1 MLCPAST
8 GSVTHSSPYHS
19 SRRQPG
25 ESTTL
30 FSLEDFL
37 PRSHLVPPPSL
48 HSCQITLHCQQAHS
62 HLRRAPPHRLPPTAV
77 ARSAGRLLLWFL
89 KSLVIARILR
99 HQPPIQVE
107 EKPGRAPR
115 HHWEGGQVVLSGKLA
130 DQSRLLLRRGSQR
143 SVGQLLLVMD
153 VVQHEDRLSRK
164 TRSLT
169 LEPASL
175 QGSLSTAN
183 RNHIQ
188 PDSQIARNGTFK
200 SWLLFCIMTR
210 PFHIESELNRVPCR
224 GPRTLSSIYKGG
236 SRKIIK
242 SCYRVA

>member
-99 HQPPIQVE
+99 QPPIQVE
-107 EKPGRAPR
+107 SSRAAHTETGRLPQLRAQPR
-115 HHWEGGQVVLSGKLA
+115 QIN
-130 DQSRLLLRRGSQR
+130 SRARFLLRRCSQR
-143 SVGQLLLVMD
+143 SVLWQPNGFCTLG
-153 VVQHEDRLSRK
+153 DRLV
-164 TRSLT
+164 TR
-169 LEPASL
+169 EPVGFFPEGR
-175 QGSLSTAN
+175 QKQTG
-183 RNHIQ
+183 IQ
-188 PDSQIARNGTFK
+188 LDSI
-200 SWLLFCIMTR
+200 
-210 PFHIESELNRVPCR
+210 
-224 GPRTLSSIYKGG
+224 
-236 SRKIIK
+236 
-242 SCYRVA
+242 

>member
-99 HQPPIQVE
+99 QPPIQVE
-107 EKPGRAPR
+107 SSRAAHTETGRLPQLRAQPR
-115 HHWEGGQVVLSGKLA
+115 QIN
-130 DQSRLLLRRGSQR
+130 SRARFLLRRCSQR
-143 SVGQLLLVMD
+143 SVLWILYTG
-153 VVQHEDRLSRK
+153 R
-164 TRSLT
+164 
-169 LEPASL
+169 PASD
-175 QGSLSTAN
+175 T
-183 RNHIQ
+183 
-188 PDSQIARNGTFK
+188 
-200 SWLLFCIMTR
+200 
-210 PFHIESELNRVPCR
+210 
-224 GPRTLSSIYKGG
+224 
-236 SRKIIK
+236 
-242 SCYRVA
+242 